1 MKPEFS
7 KSITSATLVAMSLSL
22 PYANAGNLRVVT
34 DNDDSTKGEA
44 VGTIAD
50 EAYKL
55 SLSDTDNVAADL
67 TYLDALPNSHE
78 SEYARELE
86 QGPCLDDPLPYRQS
100 WLRRIDCSTNLS
112 ELTCDTEPFAGAC
125 NPGYFDFQ
133 QWYCD
138 SDTSLSANERDGCS
152 SGWRRCVAGCNPGE
166 FNGEFFFCPLSAFIP
181 AGSGCNGLWT
191 ECKST
196 VL

>member
-86 QGPCLDDPLPYRQS
+86 QGPCLDDPLPYRQ
-100 WLRRIDCSTNLS
+100 
-112 ELTCDTEPFAGAC
+112 
-125 NPGYFDFQ
+125 
-133 QWYCD
+133 
-138 SDTSLSANERDGCS
+138 
-152 SGWRRCVAGCNPGE
+152 
-166 FNGEFFFCPLSAFIP
+166 
-181 AGSGCNGLWT
+181 
-191 ECKST
+191 
-196 VL
+196 